1 MTARRKTRRLDKV
14 FPVFVSG
21 DGGIAFG
28 IARNISDGG
37 MFVETRSPEALGA
50 RVRVT
55 FAFPGSNA
63 EITAEAEVRYV
74 STLNYGS
81 ASGRVCAVQGM
92 GLKFLKFLPREQH
105 EVLVAD
111 PELLH

>member
-1 MTARRKTRRLDKV
+1 MSERRKTRRLDKA

-28 IARNISDGG
+28 IARNISEGG
-37 MFVETRSPEALGA
+37 MFVETHSPEPLGT
-50 RVRVT
+50 RLRVT

-74 STLNYGS
+74 STLNYGET
-81 ASGRVCAVQGM
+81 GGGLRAVQGM
-92 GLKFLKFLPREQH
+92 GLKFVRFLPRDPH
-105 EVLVAD
+105 EIVAQD
-111 PELLH
+111 PDLLH